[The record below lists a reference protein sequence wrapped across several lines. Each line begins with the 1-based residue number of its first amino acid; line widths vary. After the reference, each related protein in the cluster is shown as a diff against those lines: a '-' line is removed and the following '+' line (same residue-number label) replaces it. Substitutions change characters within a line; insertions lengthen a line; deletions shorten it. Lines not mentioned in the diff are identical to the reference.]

1 MAPILRTLALGL
13 LLGGCA
19 REPSGETFSS
29 FQLQD
34 VELELR
40 AVSGWAFGSHTVHFY
55 EVSSGARRHL
65 GSAEL
70 ANDGAVVDGRNA
82 SLSALDRGRWELT
95 LTGEEDQ
102 DQRWLIERT
111 GPSLSIRRR

>member
-1 MAPILRTLALGL
+1 MAPILRILAL

-19 REPSGETFSS
+19 REPSGEAFSS

-34 VELELR
+34 VELEHR

-65 GSAEL
+65 GSTGL

-82 SLSALDRGRWELT
+82 SQSALDRGRWELNSR
-95 LTGEEDQ
+95 GEEDQ
-102 DQRWLIERT
+102 DQRWLIERS
-111 GPSLSIRRR
+111 GPSLSIRRW